1 MAYEDQKVTYRH
13 RADQLDAVA
22 KPLRNL
28 VWVGALAL
36 AAWVQFLG
44 PGLAYAVRE
53 LSGSNEISAQM
64 DVGFGVTND
73 RLDFIEQNIK
83 PPVVVNWN
91 FNRQLGECT
100 HGECRVLHNLSRTE
114 YGENC
119 GVPRASAK
127 IRDGVSG
134 QIFEL
139 PFGTTFE
146 EREATRT
153 SQNFI
158 VPLLVPDVVLAG
170 VHQYQITNLYPDCS
184 WIREPIPRQSPWFH
198 LEVAR

>member
-119 GVPRASAK
+119 GVPRGQRSDFRTPVRDNLRRTRSDPHKPKLYCPAPRAGCSAGW
-127 IRDGVSG
+127 RS
-134 QIFEL
+134 
-139 PFGTTFE
+139 P
-146 EREATRT
+146 
-153 SQNFI
+153 
-158 VPLLVPDVVLAG
+158 VPD
-170 VHQYQITNLYPDCS
+170 HQ
-184 WIREPIPRQSPWFH
+184 PIPR
-198 LEVAR
+198 LLMDT